1 MPAIWTKII
10 THLCLISEQF
20 GSRLGLARSIGNLPG
35 TLTQPALPTCVT
47 GLGKQAHFWARC
59 VWDQQTLGWGIFI
72 LLPQNKYLSW
82 QTLSG
87 LLLSGLEM
95 KTPSQ
100 CLKKG
105 LEDLAWQRSRVC
117 PYPWVWRIAIPATS
131 HHGENIFSSTTS
143 SSFAFQEFTPA
154 KAGEITVLIPRINC
168 AVLHGLHSVLMTWL
182 KPSGKFALNGTANA
196 MEDYLAP
203 KSPSWGSTKAT
214 PGINTGKGMKRLR
227 ADLRRRTLPKKNR
240 LRGLGLF
247 SWEKRSLWGDLRAVS
262 QCFKGT

>member
-143 SSFAFQEFTPA
+143 SSLAFQEFTPA
-154 KAGEITVLIPRINC
+154 KAGEITVLMPRINC

-182 KPSGKFALNGTANA
+182 KPSGKFCFEWDCKCHGRL
-196 MEDYLAP
+196 P
-203 KSPSWGSTKAT
+203 GSK
-214 PGINTGKGMKRLR
+214 ISFMRFNKGNPRYQYRQGDEKIESRSEEK
-227 ADLRRRTLPKKNR
+227 DLT
-240 LRGLGLF
+240 
-247 SWEKRSLWGDLRAVS
+247 
-262 QCFKGT
+262 